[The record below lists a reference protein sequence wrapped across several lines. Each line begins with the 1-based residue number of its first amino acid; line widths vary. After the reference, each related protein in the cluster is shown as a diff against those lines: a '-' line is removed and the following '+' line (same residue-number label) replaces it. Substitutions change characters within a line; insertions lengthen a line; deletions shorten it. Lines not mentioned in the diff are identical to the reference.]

1 MSIDIKR
8 FKNYGLW
15 VAIFSLI
22 PMVLTS
28 LGVKV
33 IPADYEKITT
43 TILTIFAMLGILNNP
58 TTECKWYKDENENEN
73 ENGIIKKE
81 DLKKEVTSEKAI
93 YERDRNEDLYSLI
106 SDLIEDKVSNM
117 SKIDNIEA
125 LLKQNLESLYN
136 SRNVNEES
144 LNCKN
149 ILNDNSS
156 YLIKRNI
163 EELLRE
169 NAKRLVK
176 ENLEKILSEN
186 IKIILENNMDEL
198 IKIEANDLIKNS
210 LLSKADKNDL
220 K

>member
-1 MSIDIKR
+1 MNIDIKR

-22 PMVLTS
+22 PMILSS
-28 LGVKV
+28 LGIKI
-33 IPADYEKITT
+33 IPGDYEKITT

-58 TTECKWYKDENENEN
+58 TTECKWYKDENGN
-73 ENGIIKKE
+73 ENGKGNGNENRIIKEE
-81 DLKKEVTSEKAI
+81 DSKKEVTSEKAI
-93 YERDRNEDLYSLI
+93 YERDTNERLYSLI
-106 SDLIEDKVSNM
+106 GDLIKDKVSNT

-144 LNCKN
+144 LNYKN
-149 ILNDNSS
+149 QINDNSS

-163 EELLRE
+163 EELLRD

-176 ENLEKILSEN
+176 ENLEKFLNDN
-186 IKIILENNMDEL
+186 IKSILENNME
-198 IKIEANDLIKNS
+198 DLIK
-210 LLSKADKNDL
+210 KEED
-220 K
+220 